1 MPNGLLRLFDKVTN
15 NLLINLQILGTFNIE
30 QNLNDTPSNMKIK
43 AITNA
48 SFREEFE
55 VNTIAYHEDTNTWW
69 VIKSDEST
77 YLHTGEYE
85 HEISLVEFLEF
96 FAYRHLANCAFAPNT
111 YTLDQMLKRIFR
123 IGNVLGVNYTYPAFL
138 DKDKIM
144 PFMSFEN
151 FTVANAIKNV
161 ARSLNAIP
169 KMSGIFSVANGGSI
183 IGTTLTFVNRS
194 GIENTI
200 VSILND
206 QFPIAYEKNANS
218 NDQFL
223 TRSVSNITNAKSSN
237 LVVSPLSGGFK
248 NFVPNNIIYDSNTRL
263 NSKVFLPSKID
274 SIKYVNVLI
283 PYFLT
288 FTDNAGTENILFD
301 SYVTDRQKIVNIIN
315 GISGL
320 TSSEKQTAISNLP
333 DIETFYRVE
342 YNAPIDKDFVPAF
355 DTSTQTSDKSNAFTN
370 KMSLLSKFEFDT
382 ISKVVAGVT
391 EVDTDRKNRTIHW
404 LPNTN
409 EIIMSLS
416 LRNSLTGILDHNQT
430 LKLFE
435 DTGSPRRLVFNSF
448 SGTLPNEKILVQV
461 GYYPISDIKVSIDN
475 DNNAQDEKF
484 FNQTGKVI
492 DAFSTTQLI
501 TSHTNDSVEGT
512 KIRNARYTNFNNL
525 LPVGQL
531 VRDSNQI
538 YVISQ
543 RSIDGQVKD
552 GNEYYNVLYT
562 LSRNRVARSENIT
575 ADSSVI
581 SYKTPDDNL
590 VFRNQLYKDYIELS
604 LNNINQDTPYLSM
617 NKALVFGTNLAGTNF
632 DYTVLAS
639 NQHNTPETII
649 TRRYVKNPIVY
660 DLHKSKLMNVN
671 WQDNNVLGFR
681 FDRATGVLT
690 NTLVQT
696 PIVYTDDT
704 GKATNFELLFLNQQD
719 LKNARDAYNTPTFVS
734 DIIPFQD
741 LTTVNQLFYNNQV
754 LLPVNYSIRLRDNN
768 PLDLALFGS
777 VKPYSTR
784 EDLQLYN
791 KDPFEIPVF
800 EYMLQANDEYSNKGN
815 VVVSNDLFSTF
826 TGDLIYRYIISND
839 KRITSENALAL
850 YGSVGGL
857 SWVLTTNPFF
867 YQEPEPNTAVYDWQS
882 VSDPLFYQLNDPTA
896 TIYKWQFVS
905 QDYYYQP
912 NDPAA
917 QVKTWGVSSTVF
929 YYSNSTPVFPS
940 NNSLWYIPDTGE
952 LYRRVPGNWEEYD
965 GVWSASSTAPSI
977 GSSNELWV
985 NTSDELLYISSVT
998 TPTIPTGTL
1007 WYRTDT
1013 GVLFQRSS
1021 SNTWNT
1027 ISSSLVTTGTS
1038 LTTPTSAGLYFV
1050 DLSEPVLYIS
1060 VFDSTPEIAEGSYWF
1075 NESTSVLKRWLAPFD
1090 GVTFGWV
1097 TIPSGDVT
1105 TGTSLPSVSSAD
1117 KYFVNTTLK
1126 VLYISFLVSG
1136 SLPIFENSY
1145 WYNPADNTL
1154 KQYRPV
1160 IGTLQWVSATAIISN
1175 TQPEITTTNQRWVN
1189 TLTEQLFISQFV
1201 PAADLEDNELNRAVI
1216 SRTGNKL
1223 NFVLYSDI
1231 SGGGTLNTSPI
1242 KNIAFYAYDTTG
1254 TKVKFLFAINDYA
1267 GLAFWEDGSINF
1279 NTYWQEEQPAV
1290 ISGGLW
1296 YKPSTQQLYFCVVVP
1311 DGMGGFFLV
1320 WVETTKLI
1328 SETEPSTNI
1337 VESYWVK
1344 PSTSTI
1350 YVKNFNSINNIEV
1363 YINNW
1368 KI

>member
-15 NLLINLQILGTFNIE
+15 NLLVNLQILGTFNIE

-55 VNTIAYHEDTNTWW
+55 VNTIAYHEDTNSWW

-123 IGNVLGVNYTYPAFL
+123 IGNVIDVNYSYPSFL

-183 IGTTLTFVNRS
+183 IGTTLTFVNRL

-200 VSILND
+200 ANILND
-206 QFPIAYEKNANS
+206 QFPVAYEKNANS

-237 LVVSPLSGGFK
+237 LVIAPLRGGFK
-248 NFVPNNIIYDSNTRL
+248 NITPNSLTYDSN
-263 NSKVFLPSKID
+263 NAKVLLPSKIE
-274 SIKYVNVLI
+274 KVE
-283 PYFLT
+283 FLRI
-288 FTDNAGTENILFD
+288 FPPMELVF
-301 SYVTDRQKIVNIIN
+301 
-315 GISGL
+315 ISGSGTIL
-320 TSSEKQTAISNLP
+320 EVFATGYYQNRQDWYNLIVAKSFGGYSTSQKQSIADELPEPLEHFKVNYGETDISSTYDNIP
-333 DIETFYRVE
+333 TIANPFGDPQIRMFGKKMTI
-342 YNAPIDKDFVPAF
+342 YN
-355 DTSTQTSDKSNAFTN
+355 
-370 KMSLLSKFEFDT
+370 KFEFDT
-382 ISKVVAGVT
+382 IDST
-391 EVDTDRKNRTIHW
+391 TYPDLKNRSVHW

-409 EIIMSLS
+409 ELIMPLS
-416 LRNSLTGILDHNQT
+416 FRNGLSGTTDHN
-430 LKLFE
+430 KVY
-435 DTGSPRRLVFNSF
+435 RLYRDGITENEVVLRPIYRTSGFFN
-448 SGTLPNEKILVQV
+448 TQIPNDELLIQV
-461 GYYPISDIKVSIDN
+461 AYYPISDIKVSIDN

-492 DAFSTTQLI
+492 DAFTTTQLI

-531 VRDSNQI
+531 VRDNNII

-562 LSRNRVARSENIT
+562 LSRNRIARSENIV

-604 LNNINQDTPYLSM
+604 MYNTNQDTPYLPM
-617 NKALVFGTNLAGTNF
+617 DKALVFNSNLAGTNF

-639 NQHNTPETII
+639 NNYGTAPRI
-649 TRRYVKNPIVY
+649 RYVKNPINY

-681 FDRATGVLT
+681 LNSTGST
-690 NTLVQT
+690 YVQT

-704 GKATNFELLFLNQQD
+704 GKATSFELLFLDTEN
-719 LKNARDAYNTPTFVS
+719 LNNAVEYYNEEITTNP
-734 DIIPFQD
+734 IIPFGD
-741 LTTVNQLFYNNQV
+741 LTDVPNTFYTNSVV
-754 LLPVNYSIRLRDNN
+754 LEENYSIRLRDNN
-768 PLDLALFGS
+768 PSDSEPF
-777 VKPYSTR
+777 STR
-784 EDLQLYN
+784 TDLQTYT

-826 TGDLIYRYIISND
+826 SGDLIYRYIISND

-857 SWVLTTNPFF
+857 SWVLTTDPFF

-896 TIYKWQFVS
+896 TVYKWQFIS
-905 QDYYYQP
+905 EDYYYQP

-917 QVKTWGVSSTVF
+917 QVKTWGVSSLAFV
-929 YYSNSTPVFPS
+929 YSSSTPVFPS
-940 NNSLWYIPDTGE
+940 NNLLWYNPSSGE
-952 LYRRVPGNWEEYD
+952 LLRRVPGDWEAYD

-977 GSSNELWV
+977 GGSNELWV

-998 TPTIPTGTL
+998 TPTIPSGTL

-1231 SGGGTLNTSPI
+1231 SGGGTLNDSPI

-1267 GLAFWEDGSINF
+1267 GLTFWEDGSINF